1 MVKICPNAYPASSE
15 EKYAPYFEK
24 YPFLLSSFQKFA
36 IESIVEDNHILVT
49 AHTGS
54 GKTLPAEFAIEHFA
68 KKGKKVIYTSPIKAL
83 SNQKFYEFTHKFPHI
98 SFGILTGDIKTNPE
112 ADVLIMTTEILMNTL
127 YAKNRKETFTEEKV
141 NTNINST
148 MFEMDFE
155 NELACVVFDE
165 IHYINDQDRG
175 RVWEETIMMLPH
187 HVQMVMLSATLD
199 SPEKFALWCE
209 NRGQTKDQSVALQ
222 SVALQSVALES
233 VALES
238 VALEALAPVNKIV
251 YLTTTYERVIPLTHY
266 SFITCTQ
273 GIFKIIKDKELEKE
287 IMKTV
292 NTLHVVQDSKG
303 NFNDINYMRIHK
315 TLKIFQDKNQYVKR
329 QHVLNTVAKYMV
341 ENNMLPAICFVLS
354 RKALEQCAKE
364 ITTNLL
370 EDDSKVP
377 YTIRRECE
385 QIIRKLPNYQEYL
398 NLPEYVNMV
407 SLLEKGVAI
416 HHAGIMPILR
426 EMVELLFSKGYIKL
440 LFATE
445 TFAVGINMP
454 TKTVIFTDVNKF
466 DGTGSRPFYSHE
478 YTQMAGRAG
487 RRGIDTV
494 GHVIHLTN
502 LFRNI
507 DQTTLRTMLKGKP
520 QTLVSKF
527 KISYNLLLNLIDIG
541 ETNYTK
547 YAKRSMIQ
555 NDIDKTMEGQ
565 NDSIRKLQSEIDNM
579 SLVLNNCKTPIETVN
594 KYIDLQHARITSV
607 NKKRKE
613 IDRNIQ
619 QITDTWKTVEKDIE
633 IVSNYNL
640 KKDML
645 TKLNDELLATETTLE
660 TNVGKVINM
669 LRDNYF
675 IRKELKEGGLNPVEN
690 GIKWGLNPVEGGLK
704 EGLQCENPVLSLK
717 GHIATN
723 LREVHCL
730 IFAEL
735 IHSGKFKQFGA
746 KEIVGILSCFT
757 NISVPEDKRYLL
769 PRSDYIKVN
778 DCVTEINDMYQK
790 QLDLELKNQID
801 TGIDYS
807 IHFDLIDYSIKW
819 CETENDVDCKILL
832 NEIGENKEIFLGE
845 FIKAILKINN
855 ITSEMEKVAEL
866 LGDLEFLSVL
876 KQVPQLTLK
885 FVATNQS
892 LYV

>member
-1 MVKICPNAYPASSE
+1 
-15 EKYAPYFEK
+15 
-24 YPFLLSSFQKFA
+24 
-36 IESIVEDNHILVT
+36 
-49 AHTGS
+49 
-54 GKTLPAEFAIEHFA
+54 
-68 KKGKKVIYTSPIKAL
+68 
-83 SNQKFYEFTHKFPHI
+83 
-98 SFGILTGDIKTNPE
+98 
-112 ADVLIMTTEILMNTL
+112 
-127 YAKNRKETFTEEKV
+127 
-141 NTNINST
+141 
-148 MFEMDFE
+148 
-155 NELACVVFDE
+155 
-165 IHYINDQDRG
+165 
-175 RVWEETIMMLPH
+175 
-187 HVQMVMLSATLD
+187 
-199 SPEKFALWCE
+199 
-209 NRGQTKDQSVALQ
+209 
-222 SVALQSVALES
+222 
-233 VALES
+233 
-238 VALEALAPVNKIV
+238 
-251 YLTTTYERVIPLTHY
+251 
-266 SFITCTQ
+266 
-273 GIFKIIKDKELEKE
+273 
-287 IMKTV
+287 
-292 NTLHVVQDSKG
+292 
-303 NFNDINYMRIHK
+303 
-315 TLKIFQDKNQYVKR
+315 
-329 QHVLNTVAKYMV
+329 
-341 ENNMLPAICFVLS
+341 
-354 RKALEQCAKE
+354 
-364 ITTNLL
+364 
-370 EDDSKVP
+370 
-377 YTIRRECE
+377 
-385 QIIRKLPNYQEYL
+385 
-398 NLPEYVNMV
+398 MV

-454 TKTVIFTDVNKF
+454 TKTVIFTDLNKF

-555 NDIDKTMEGQ
+555 NDIDITMKGH
-565 NDSIRKLQSEIDNM
+565 NDSISKLQSEIDNM
-579 SLVLNNCKTPIETVN
+579 SLVLNNCKTPIETVT
-594 KYIDLQHARITSV
+594 KYIDLRQARITSV

-633 IVSNYNL
+633 IVLNYNL

-645 TKLNDELLATETTLE
+645 AKLNDDLLATETTLE
-660 TNVGKVINM
+660 TNVGKVIK
-669 LRDNYF
+669 LLKDNYF
-675 IRKELKEGGLNPVEN
+675 IRDELKCENPVE
-690 GIKWGLNPVEGGLK
+690 ELK
-704 EGLQCENPVLSLK
+704 CGNPVLSLK

-757 NISVPEDKRYLL
+757 NISVPEDKRYIL
-769 PRSDYIKVN
+769 PRSDYITVN

-819 CETENDVDCKILL
+819 CEAENDVDCKRLL

-866 LGDLEFLSVL
+866 IGDLEFLSVL

>member
-1 MVKICPNAYPASSE
+1 MVKICPNSYSPSSE
-15 EKYAPYFEK
+15 EKYSQYFDK
-24 YPFLLSSFQKFA
+24 YPFPLSSFQKFA
-36 IESIVEDNHILVT
+36 IESIVEGNHILVT

-54 GKTLPAEFAIEHFA
+54 GKTLPAEFAIEHFVS
-68 KKGKKVIYTSPIKAL
+68 KGKKVIYTSPIKAL
-83 SNQKFYEFTHKFPHI
+83 SNQKFYEFTQKFPNI
-98 SFGILTGDIKTNPE
+98 SFGILTGDIKTTPE

-127 YAKNRKETFTEEKV
+127 YAKNRKEDVTI
-141 NTNINST
+141 NTNST
-148 MFEMDFE
+148 NLAMFEMDFD

-175 RVWEETIMMLPH
+175 RVWEETIMMLPR

-209 NRGQTKDQSVALQ
+209 TRGQNDIKSD
-222 SVALQSVALES
+222 
-233 VALES
+233 
-238 VALEALAPVNKIV
+238 KIV
-251 YLTTTYERVIPLTHY
+251 YLTTTYERVVPLTHY

-287 IMKTV
+287 IMKTT
-292 NTLHVVQDSKG
+292 NTLHVLQDSKG
-303 NFNDINYMRIHK
+303 NFSDTNYMRVHK
-315 TLKIFQDKNQYVKR
+315 TLKTFQDKNHYVKR
-329 QHVLNTVAKYMV
+329 QHVLNTVAKHMV

-364 ITTNLL
+364 ITANLL

-377 YTIRRECE
+377 YIIRKECE

-398 NLPEYVNMV
+398 NLPEYINMV

-426 EMVELLFSKGYIKL
+426 EMVELLFGKGYIKL

-454 TKTVIFTDVNKF
+454 TKTVLFTDANKF
-466 DGTGSRPFYSHE
+466 DGSGTRPFYSHE

-494 GHVIHLTN
+494 GHVIHLSN
-502 LFRNI
+502 LFKNI
-507 DQTTLRTMLKGKP
+507 DQTTLKTILKGKP

-527 KISYNLLLNLIDIG
+527 KISYNLILNLIDIG

-547 YAKRSMIQ
+547 YAKRSMVQ
-555 NDIDKTMEGQ
+555 NDIDVTMKGYYDNISNIER
-565 NDSIRKLQSEIDNM
+565 DIDNM
-579 SLVLNNCKTPIETVN
+579 SLVLSSCKTPVETVEE
-594 KYIDLQHARITSV
+594 YINLKQARLTSV

-619 QITDTWKTVEKDIE
+619 NISNQYITVDRDIE
-633 IVSNYNL
+633 IVSKYNL
-640 KKDML
+640 KRDVLKKLKDQL
-645 TKLNDELLATETTLE
+645 SATETTLE
-660 TNVGKVINM
+660 TNIAKVIN
-669 LRDNYF
+669 LLKDNDF
-675 IRKELKEGGLNPVEN
+675 IKQEDDTS
-690 GIKWGLNPVEGGLK
+690 I
-704 EGLQCENPVLSLK
+704 LSLK

-723 LREVHCL
+723 LREIHCL

-735 IHSGKFKQFGA
+735 IQSAKFKKFEP

-757 NISVPEDKRYLL
+757 NITVPEDKRYIL
-769 PRSDYIKVN
+769 PTSEHNNVK
-778 DCVTEINDMYQK
+778 DCIMDIYDMYQK
-790 QLDLELKNQID
+790 QSNLELKNQID
-801 TGIDYS
+801 TGIDYRL
-807 IHFDLIDYSIKW
+807 HFDLIDYSIRW
-819 CETENDVDCKILL
+819 CECENDVDCKILL
-832 NEIGENKEIFLGE
+832 SEIGLNKEIFLGE

-855 ITSEMEKVAEL
+855 ITAEMEKVAEY
-866 LGDLEFLSVL
+866 LGDMEFLSIL
-876 KQVPQLTLK
+876 RQVPQLTLK
-885 FVATNQS
+885 YVATNQS